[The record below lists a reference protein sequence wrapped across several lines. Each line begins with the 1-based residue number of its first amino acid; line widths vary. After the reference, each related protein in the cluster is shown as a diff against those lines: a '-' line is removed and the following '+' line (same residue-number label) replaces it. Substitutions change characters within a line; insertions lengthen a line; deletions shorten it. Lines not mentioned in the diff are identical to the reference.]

1 MLSLDEKFVNAFTIN
16 NLEEQ
21 AYSHVLERE
30 KFYKCKSCDSVYAEM
45 DLGQAQECCE
55 TETVFTYKCPVCKHH
70 HLKARLAVMCCGADY
85 AEIVEDEFQEFCE
98 PETVY
103 AYKCPTC
110 REIHIRAASAVS
122 CCCADVDE
130 GKIPEGISYQLNQL
144 YLENANQIRLF

>member
-30 KFYKCKSCDSVYAEM
+30 TFYKCKSCDSVYAEM
-45 DLGQAQECCE
+45 DLCQAQECCE
-55 TETVFTYKCPVCKHH
+55 PETVFTYKCPVCKHH

-85 AEIVEDEFQEFCE
+85 AEIVDEFQEFCG